1 MNAIRLEEP
10 GRFVPVTLEPG
21 SRLLQPDE
29 ALVRVHRI
37 GVCGT
42 DIHAFRGEQPFFSY
56 PRILGHELGVEVLE
70 LGGSAFAS
78 CGATGSATASYGATG
93 SASASYGATGSASAS
108 YGATASVERIRRGQY
123 CAVEPYLNC
132 GACVACRQ
140 GKPNCCVKLS
150 VLGVHI
156 DGGMRET
163 LVLPIRKL
171 HASDNL
177 ALDQLALVETLA
189 IGCHAVDRAAL
200 KSNEFVLVI
209 GAGPIGLGVVQF
221 AIEAGAQVIVL
232 DISPQRLEFCR
243 SRLGVPYT
251 IDASGETVTEAL
263 AEITS
268 GDFPTAVFDAT
279 GNGRSMASSFEYPA
293 NGGRLIFVGLVQGEV
308 AFNDPNF
315 HRRELTVL
323 ASRNARPDDF
333 TRIIALIEAHRIDTS
348 PWITHRAQFAD
359 VMTEFPLWTK
369 PGSGVVKAMIEL

>member
-1 MNAIRLEEP
+1 MKAIRLQEP
-10 GRFVPVTLEPG
+10 GRFAPVTLEPA
-21 SRLLQPDE
+21 SRQLQPDE

-42 DIHAFRGEQPFFSY
+42 DIHAFRGDQPFFTY

-70 LGGSAFAS
+70 LGGSASAS
-78 CGATGSATASYGATG
+78 YRATGSAEG
-93 SASASYGATGSASAS
+93 
-108 YGATASVERIRRGQY
+108 IRRCQY

-132 GACVACRQ
+132 GTCIACRQ

-163 LVLPIRKL
+163 MVLPIRKL
-171 HASDNL
+171 HPSESL

-221 AIEAGAQVIVL
+221 AIEAGARVIVL

-243 SRLGVPYT
+243 SRLSVPYT
-251 IDASGETVTEAL
+251 IDASRETVTEAL

-279 GNGRSMASSFEYPA
+279 GNGRSMTSAFEYPA
-293 NGGRLIFVGLVQGEV
+293 NGGRLIFVGLVQGEI

-315 HRRELTVL
+315 HRRELTIL

-333 TRIIALIEAHRIDTS
+333 TRIITLIEAHRIDTS
-348 PWITHRAQFAD
+348 PWITHRALLAD
-359 VMTEFPLWTK
+359 VVTEFPLWAK
-369 PGSGVVKAMIEL
+369 PGSGVVKAMIEVV